1 MNLRRYNEILFAVVV
16 TAAAVVFAV
25 HLLRF
30 GLHGHHEGRA
40 GVPGPPSPPGRSLA
54 PAGAERSL
62 ALCLPSFAPGTDWQY
77 FPVADVGGVQA
88 AAAASTPWTTN
99 LSEACHL
106 PEGSFQGIFDVVI
119 RNSSTNEQRL
129 LLGHPGQILDMTLPD
144 PGCGSNVGPVPCNT
158 IFWLVRDRNSNQDGV
173 VDARDETVLYA
184 SDLAARFLSRLSPPD
199 SSVLDWI
206 WNARSGEVLLQ
217 VQLATGGTKV
227 VNARLQP
234 ASPGSEVVVPRVLDQ
249 LQRALNPE
257 SAPPHENQGQPRF
270 TPMTPTTPTN
280 PARSSISSGG
290 S

>member
-16 TAAAVVFAV
+16 TAAAVVFVV

-30 GLHGHHEGRA
+30 GLHGHHHDERVGAA
-40 GVPGPPSPPGRSLA
+40 GAPSSPSSSVA

-62 ALCLPSFAPGTDWQY
+62 ALCLPSFAPGSDWQY
-77 FPVADVGGVQA
+77 FPVAAEGGAPA
-88 AAAASTPWTTN
+88 AAGLSTPWTTDV
-99 LSEACHL
+99 SQACHL
-106 PEGSFQGIFDVVI
+106 GEGSFQGVFDVVI
-119 RNSSTNEQRL
+119 RNGSTNEQRL

-144 PGCGSNVGPVPCNT
+144 PGCGSSVGPVPCNT
-158 IFWLVRDRNSNQDGV
+158 IFWLVLDRDSNQGGGV
-173 VDARDETVLYA
+173 DTRDETILYA
-184 SDLAARFLSRLSPPD
+184 SDLAARSLSRLSPPD

-234 ASPGSEVVVPRVLDQ
+234 VSPGSEVVVPRVLNQ
-249 LQRALNPE
+249 LQRALHPE
-257 SAPPHENQGQPRF
+257 SAPAQENQGQPLF
-270 TPMTPTTPTN
+270 APTTPTN
-280 PARSSISSGG
+280 PAGSSTSSGG